1 MSDTKDKPKVI
12 EELELLIEQATK
24 ERSHYYVKSVCEK
37 AILAIGML
45 MFRQQKLKEFASH
58 RSKRSTYD
66 WSDGPDYWP
75 SDYVNEGQISCALAM
90 LDVLDGRKPLAET
103 EDKT

>member
-1 MSDTKDKPKVI
+1 MSDLPGKPRVI
-12 EELELLIEQATK
+12 DELESLIEQATK

-45 MFRQQKLKEFASH
+45 MSRERKLKEFASH

-66 WSDGPDYWP
+66 WSDGPDYSPDDW
-75 SDYVNEGQISCALAM
+75 VNEGQIACAQGM
-90 LDVLDGRKPLAET
+90 LDVLEVRDE
-103 EDKT
+103 